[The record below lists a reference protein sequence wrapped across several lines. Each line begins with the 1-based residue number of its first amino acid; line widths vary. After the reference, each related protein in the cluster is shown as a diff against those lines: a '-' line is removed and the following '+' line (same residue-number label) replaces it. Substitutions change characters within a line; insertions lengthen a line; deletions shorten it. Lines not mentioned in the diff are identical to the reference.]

1 MTAEDFEKIEKELSL
16 SLPTA
21 YRDALARPEF
31 QSEAAGFQE
40 FTGDADEVIGL
51 NLEIRADGFCGVK
64 WPVNYLVIGG
74 DGAGDYYFTDVN
86 RTTPAVF
93 LADHE
98 RTLRPKRIVTSEG
111 YETFAD
117 FITFIAKLES
127 ENDAAF
133 AEEEAEPGSASAK
146 KPWWKLW

>member
-16 SLPTA
+16 SLPVA
-21 YRDALARPEF
+21 YREALARREF

-40 FTGDADEVIGL
+40 FTSDADEIIGL
-51 NLEIRADGFCGVK
+51 NLEVRADGFCGVK
-64 WPVNYLVIGG
+64 WPANHFVIGD
-74 DGAGDYYFTDVN
+74 DGAGDYYFTDLN

-93 LADHE
+93 LADYE
-98 RTLRPKRIVTSEG
+98 LTTNKKRLITSEG

-117 FITFIAKLES
+117 FIAFISKLES

-133 AEEEAEPGSASAK
+133 AEEEAEPGSISAK

>member
-16 SLPTA
+16 SLPVA
-21 YRDALARPEF
+21 YREALMRPEF

-40 FTGDADEVIGL
+40 FTGDADEIIGL
-51 NLEIRADGFCGVK
+51 NLEVRKEGFYGVK
-64 WPVNYLVIGG
+64 WPEHYLVIGE

-98 RTLRPKRIVTSEG
+98 LTINKKRLITSEG

-117 FITFIAKLES
+117 FIAFIIKLES
-127 ENDAAF
+127 ESDAVF
-133 AEEEAEPGSASAK
+133 VEDETSSGSEQQK

>member
-1 MTAEDFEKIEKELSL
+1 M
-16 SLPTA
+16 
-21 YRDALARPEF
+21 RPEF

-40 FTGDADEVIGL
+40 FTGDADEIIGL
-51 NLEIRADGFCGVK
+51 NLEVRKEGFYGVK
-64 WPVNYLVIGG
+64 WPEHYLVIGE

-98 RTLRPKRIVTSEG
+98 LTINKKRLITSEG

-117 FITFIAKLES
+117 FIAFIIKLES
-127 ENDAAF
+127 ESDAVF
-133 AEEEAEPGSASAK
+133 VEDETSSGSEQQK